1 MSVMMFASSGIV
13 SNSREHVGRTAL
25 CELSRVLGLL
35 LALSSLAQ
43 RNVID
48 ILVAFSPIHQNDRN
62 KCQTSV
68 AVLTPKKAFF
78 KGKLIC
84 FFLLKAE

>member
-1 MSVMMFASSGIV
+1 MSVTMFASPGIV

-43 RNVID
+43 RNVND
-48 ILVAFSPIHQNDRN
+48 ILVAFSPIHQNDKNRN
-62 KCQTSV
+62 VKHLLQCS
-68 AVLTPKKAFF
+68 LPR
-78 KGKLIC
+78 KL
-84 FFLLKAE
+84 FSKEN